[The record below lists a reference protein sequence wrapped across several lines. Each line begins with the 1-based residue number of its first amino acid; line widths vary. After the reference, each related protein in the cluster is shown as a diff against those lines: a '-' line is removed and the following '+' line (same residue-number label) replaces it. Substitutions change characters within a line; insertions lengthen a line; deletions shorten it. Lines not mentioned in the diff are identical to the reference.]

1 MTNLFF
7 TDPVIWGLSAAA
19 GVMAAVLAYRSVDLE
34 LLLRWVVLR
43 VLVAVVFAVAVVGIS
58 SSAMIWVRDHPEAML
73 CACAINPSGQYGP
86 FHG

>member
-1 MTNLFF
+1 MTNFFF
-7 TDPVIWGLSAAA
+7 TDPVIWGLSAAG

-58 SSAMIWVRDHPEAML
+58 GYAMTWMRDHPGM
-73 CACAINPSGQYGP
+73 CACAINPSGFYGP
-86 FHG
+86 NHG